1 MDPRALLW
9 PPPCPRGPP
18 PYRHDTAGCAIC
30 EEIPARE
37 LYNNPIDFNSFDC
50 FVFVQVVINQ
60 ACALT
65 GTE

>member
-1 MDPRALLW
+1 MS
-9 PPPCPRGPP
+9 
-18 PYRHDTAGCAIC
+18 C
-30 EEIPARE
+30 EEFSARE